1 MKENWDKIRNLL
13 QKTKDV
19 QHIGIA
25 NISGKVIAGAF
36 WLYMAAVLG
45 TEDYGQVNYLIAI
58 GTMGA
63 AISMVGTSNT
73 LVVYTAKKVPIE
85 STLYS
90 IALILGTI
98 TSIIIYIYF
107 ENIILSFF
115 VFGYIFYNLG
125 IAKLLGEKLYKKY
138 SIILIIQKI
147 LFVSLSLLFY
157 NLIGFEAIVL
167 SFGLSMFVF
176 SFVIIKEF
184 KKTKIDFR
192 VLKPKFG
199 FMLNNYALSL
209 ERILNGQ
216 VDKIIIAPMFGFS
229 ILGNYSLSI
238 QILSI
243 MAVLPSIVFQYTLSQ
258 DASGNS
264 SNLIKKIS
272 IVSSTLIA
280 ILAIILTP
288 TVLPIIFP
296 EYIEAIQLVQIVS
309 LQVIPSSVIL
319 AYNSKFLGEEK
330 SRYLLIG
337 QGIAVVIYL
346 GGLFTLGTLMGI
358 NGIAI
363 SLVLASTGHAIFY
376 IICAQYL
383 KNQEKN

>member
-1 MKENWDKIRNLL
+1 
-13 QKTKDV
+13 
-19 QHIGIA
+19 
-25 NISGKVIAGAF
+25 
-36 WLYMAAVLG
+36 
-45 TEDYGQVNYLIAI
+45 
-58 GTMGA
+58 
-63 AISMVGTSNT
+63 
-73 LVVYTAKKVPIE
+73 
-85 STLYS
+85 
-90 IALILGTI
+90 
-98 TSIIIYIYF
+98 
-107 ENIILSFF
+107 
-115 VFGYIFYNLG
+115 
-125 IAKLLGEKLYKKY
+125 
-138 SIILIIQKI
+138 
-147 LFVSLSLLFY
+147 
-157 NLIGFEAIVL
+157 
-167 SFGLSMFVF
+167 
-176 SFVIIKEF
+176 
-184 KKTKIDFR
+184 
-192 VLKPKFG
+192 
-199 FMLNNYALSL
+199 
-209 ERILNGQ
+209 
-216 VDKIIIAPMFGFS
+216 
-229 ILGNYSLSI
+229 
-238 QILSI
+238 